1 MTRQTYHASR
11 PMGQSPRHLHRELI
25 SSSSAGAPCHLD
37 TNHAHATMQIRG
49 RTGKKAWTGRYV
61 PKDGACERV
70 CDDSEQSVAKRTR
83 IVAEQGIWIFEYDL

>member
-1 MTRQTYHASR
+1 MQT
-11 PMGQSPRHLHRELI
+11 
-25 SSSSAGAPCHLD
+25 
-37 TNHAHATMQIRG
+37 RG